1 MSTPLPPSPAVAAPS
16 ESLVT
21 ITHVVYALHTLG
33 LVVGAFGTASVI
45 GMFLFGWPSI
55 IAVIINYVK
64 RSDVRGTYLDSHF
77 SWQIRTFWWAMLF
90 AVTIGVVGLVLLPLL
105 GFGLVSLVDRLLRAR
120 HLGDLSHRTR
130 LAGIERWTADAGC
143 CRLITRSKSARQERA
158 SSALHQSARLPT
170 SAATIV
176 EVMRHLVADHVTPMP
191 PKLTASS
198 APALKNGAAESR
210 PETHLVRAAR
220 ECVDQLRGSEPAR
233 AIDRFAEIGQTPLEL
248 PHIRASRP
256 RTRRWWSTRRR
267 GFGWTRWA
275 TSS

>member
-120 HLGDLSHRTR
+120 HLGRSIASH
-130 LAGIERWTADAGC
+130 A
-143 CRLITRSKSARQERA
+143 
-158 SSALHQSARLPT
+158 
-170 SAATIV
+170 V
-176 EVMRHLVADHVTPMP
+176 
-191 PKLTASS
+191 
-198 APALKNGAAESR
+198 
-210 PETHLVRAAR
+210 
-220 ECVDQLRGSEPAR
+220 
-233 AIDRFAEIGQTPLEL
+233 
-248 PHIRASRP
+248 
-256 RTRRWWSTRRR
+256 
-267 GFGWTRWA
+267 GWH
-275 TSS
+275 